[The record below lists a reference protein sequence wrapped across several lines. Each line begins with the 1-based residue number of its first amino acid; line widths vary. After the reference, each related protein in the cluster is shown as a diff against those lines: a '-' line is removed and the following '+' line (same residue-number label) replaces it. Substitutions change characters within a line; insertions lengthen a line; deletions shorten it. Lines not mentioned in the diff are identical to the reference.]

1 MHHTLLNF
9 LLFLARAG
17 AQGDDTPV
25 TIARNVRV
33 QFGPVVSAT
42 PVFRVERD
50 VTVIVETP

>member
-1 MHHTLLNF
+1 MWHLIAWLHFWDN
-9 LLFLARAG
+9 AG
-17 AQGDDTPV
+17 SEIPTV
-25 TIARNVRV
+25 LARNVRV